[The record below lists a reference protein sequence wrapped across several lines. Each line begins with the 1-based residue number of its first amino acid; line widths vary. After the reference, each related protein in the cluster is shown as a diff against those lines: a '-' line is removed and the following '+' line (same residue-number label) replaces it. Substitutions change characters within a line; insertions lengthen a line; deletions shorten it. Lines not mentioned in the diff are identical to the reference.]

1 MSSFAFSGP
10 AIVNGIHFER
20 KKLIALLKEQG
31 HIAHKKVR
39 PHTDY
44 LVCDTEVFTAE
55 VVKGSKKFKDYMSPN
70 NTHTLRLNTETFL
83 IRMGFL

>member
-10 AIVNGIHFER
+10 AIVKGIHFER
-20 KKLIALLKEQG
+20 KKLIALAKEQG
-31 HIAHKKVR
+31 HTVHKKVR
-39 PHTDY
+39 SSTDY
-44 LVCDTEVFTAE
+44 LVCNSTISQS
-55 VVKGSKKFKDYMSPN
+55 KLSKKFLDYMSPN